1 MPNRL
6 KILGELTK
14 FGYKRFQSDFVF
26 LDYSLKYKSATMAD
40 EENDPYIITF
50 VNQKNEKFFMWSFIF
65 NKLVIPKDWNDEL
78 EDSIQFNC
86 ENFYI
91 NADSFLIPE
100 VDSLEDLYHFSDINT
115 FTRPIIKSIDNR
127 TEYGYKRFI
136 VSDAGILFSIHQY
149 LEHKLLDN
157 GNQILIDKVK
167 IINEKTVVVTIG
179 ESFDLEVC
187 HLIPVEAS
195 FWN

>member
-1 MPNRL
+1 MPNEL
-6 KILGELTK
+6 KILGELAK
-14 FGYKRFQSDFVF
+14 FGYKRFQSDVVF
-26 LDYSLKYKSATMAD
+26 LNSSLTYKSATMAD
-40 EENDPYIITF
+40 GKNDPHIITF
-50 VNQKNEKFFMWSFIF
+50 VNQKNEKFFMWSFVF
-65 NKLVIPKDWNDEL
+65 NKLVNPKNWNDDI

-86 ENFYI
+86 ENLYI

-100 VDSLEDLYHFSDINT
+100 VDSVEDLYHYSDINT

-127 TEYGYKRFI
+127 SEYGYKRFI
-136 VSDAGILFSIHQY
+136 VSDAGILFSIHEY

-157 GNQILIDKVK
+157 GNQILIGKVK
-167 IINEKTVVVTIG
+167 IINEKTVIETIG

>member
-14 FGYKRFQSDFVF
+14 FGYKRFQSDVVF
-26 LDYSLKYKSATMAD
+26 LNSSFKTQSAAIADGKSV
-40 EENDPYIITF
+40 PSIITF

-100 VDSLEDLYHFSDINT
+100 VDCLEDLYHYSDFNT

-127 TEYGYKRFI
+127 SEYGYKRFI

-149 LEHKLLDN
+149 LEHKLLNN

-167 IINEKTVVVTIG
+167 IINEKTVVVTIE